1 MAITIGAGYPWYAV
15 YSATG
20 TTITYTGVKKL
31 ARMVDVTI
39 AVEGTDPV
47 EFYADNALA
56 ESLLAFSKGTLTLT
70 VDGLDLADAKTILG
84 LVEDGENTGVF
95 SDVEIPNIPFVGFGC
110 VKRVMLNGTVS
121 YIGIVL
127 PKVKFQMPE
136 DAGTTQGETIEFQTQ
151 QLTATIYKDES
162 ATPTWRHR
170 KAFETEAAA
179 EAWVKTSL
187 GYVAPTP

>member
-1 MAITIGAGYPWYAV
+1 MITIGAGFPWYAL
-15 YSATG
+15 YSASG
-20 TTITYTGVKKL
+20 NTITYTGIKKL
-31 ARMVDVTI
+31 ARMVDVSI
-39 AVEGTDPV
+39 SVEGTDPV

-70 VDGLDLADAKTILG
+70 VDGLALEDAKTILG
-84 LVEDGENTGVF
+84 LVTGSGDDATTY
-95 SDVEIPNIPFVGFGC
+95 SDVAIPEVPFLGFGC
-110 VKRVMLNGTVS
+110 VKRVMMEGVVS

-127 PKVKFQMPE
+127 PKVKFAMPE
-136 DAGTTQGETIEFQTQ
+136 DAGTTQGETVEFQTQ
-151 QLTATIYKDES
+151 QLTATIYKDDA

-170 KAFETEAAA
+170 KSFDTEAAA

>member
-1 MAITIGAGYPWYAV
+1 MAITIGAGYPYYAQ
-15 YSATG
+15 YSNSG
-20 TTITYTGVKKL
+20 TTVTYTGVKQL

-70 VDGLDLADAKTILG
+70 VDGLALEDAKTILG
-84 LVEDGENTGVF
+84 LAEDSTSHVY
-95 SDVEIPNIPFVGFGC
+95 SDVEVPNIPFLGFGC
-110 VKRVMLNGTVS
+110 VKRVMLSGTVS

-127 PKVKFQMPE
+127 PKVKFQLPE
-136 DAGTTQGETIEFQTQ
+136 DAGTTQGETVEFQTQ
-151 QLTATIYKDES
+151 SLTATIYKDDS
-162 ATPTWRHR
+162 ATPAWRYR
-170 KAFETEAAA
+170 KSFETESAAID
-179 EAWVKTSL
+179 WVKTEL

>member
-15 YSATG
+15 YSASG
-20 TTITYTGVKKL
+20 NTISYTGIKQL

-84 LVEDGENTGVF
+84 LVEDSTSHVY
-95 SDVEIPNIPFVGFGC
+95 SDVEVPNIPFLGFGC

-127 PKVKFQMPE
+127 PKIKFQMPE

-151 QLTATIYKDES
+151 SLTATIYKDDAS
-162 ATPTWRHR
+162 TPTWRHR
-170 KAFETEAAA
+170 KSFETETAAID
-179 EAWVKTSL
+179 WVKTEL
-187 GYVAPTP
+187 GYTPPSP